1 MRVETIVTRRNI
13 LATGLRGIVSSA
25 EMFSQT
31 HDELLQSRQ
40 KLFDAYNYAK
50 LPYYA
55 KSYLSGIFEQLSYD
69 LYRTN
74 LVFGCYIEG
83 KFYSAHSNRAD
94 YYEKQGKSARIYA
107 DESNNGTRGHYWA
120 HSLKPF
126 FLSHTKGV

>member
-1 MRVETIVTRRNI
+1 MRVETIITRRNV
-13 LATGLRGIVSSA
+13 LTTGLRDLMSRSL
-25 EMFSQT
+25 MFSFT
-31 HDELLQSRQ
+31 HEQELEARQ
-40 KLFDAYNYAK
+40 KLFESYNYAK

-55 KSYLSGIFEQLSYD
+55 KSYLSGIYDQLSQERYH
-69 LYRTN
+69 TN

-83 KFYSAHSNRAD
+83 KFYSAHRDRAD

-120 HSLKPF
+120 HTLKPF